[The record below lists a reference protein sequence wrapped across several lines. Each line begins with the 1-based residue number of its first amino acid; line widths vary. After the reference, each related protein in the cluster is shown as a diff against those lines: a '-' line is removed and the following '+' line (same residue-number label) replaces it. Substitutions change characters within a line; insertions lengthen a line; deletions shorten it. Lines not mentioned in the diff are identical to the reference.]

1 MSEKNKMAARAASVI
16 EDDEIIFQK
25 HVQNTF
31 LGSVH
36 DHRTGSMML
45 VMLQTEIDG
54 TKSKVTGF
62 NVGHG
67 NHMGGGDSMAHDL
80 PVHKSNTK
88 KSIVGKKVGSSKA
101 RF

>member
-1 MSEKNKMAARAASVI
+1 MAAGAASVM

-25 HVQNTF
+25 HVKNTY

-54 TKSKVTGF
+54 SK
-62 NVGHG
+62 
-67 NHMGGGDSMAHDL
+67 
-80 PVHKSNTK
+80 
-88 KSIVGKKVGSSKA
+88 
-101 RF
+101 